1 MSRTFT
7 ENINSFN
14 TIIITAADEVSQ
26 ILAWLSPLDP
36 HVRHQDICS
45 QRVDSIGEWL
55 LETNEFRD
63 WYNGSEEEGSD
74 HAALFCYGDPGVGKS
89 YIRYARPPMREKQS
103 KQLLTGSDGSS
114 VVVDYLC
121 DQVIEQDITVACFY
135 YDFASREAQS
145 PINMLGSLLKQL
157 LGGVEAFPGEIIR
170 KFRSQKRAIGGR
182 RLQLPD
188 IVKMFATLPVLQRTF
203 VCVDALDECV
213 PEHQLEVLGAL
224 VQILQRSPKTR
235 VFMTGRSHI
244 RRAVE
249 RGLGGRAASV
259 SIKPRDDDIVT
270 YLRAR
275 LRKDPTP
282 EVMNSGLEDDIL
294 KSLPKEISESYT
306 PVRKVLEQKK
316 VLWLCL
322 GGNGSTRTI
331 LCQTCVVLGTV
342 TDFRLTH
349 RNMLE

>member
-1 MSRTFT
+1 MSRAFT
-7 ENINSFN
+7 DNINSFN
-14 TIIITAADEVSQ
+14 TIIFTAADEVSQ

-45 QRVDSIGEWL
+45 QRVDSIGDWL
-55 LETNEFRD
+55 LETKEFRD
-63 WYNGSEEEGSD
+63 WYNGNEKEGSE

-89 YIRYARPPMREKQS
+89 YIRYARPPMREKQR
-103 KQLLTGSDGSS
+103 KQLLTGSNGSS

-121 DQVIEQDITVACFY
+121 DQVMEQDITVACFY

-157 LGGVEAFPGEIIR
+157 LGGVEAIPGEIIR

-182 RLQLPD
+182 RLRLPD
-188 IVKMFATLPVLQRTF
+188 IVKMFATVQTPQRTF
-203 VCVDALDECV
+203 VCVDALDECI
-213 PEHQLEVLGAL
+213 PEHQLEVIEALGH
-224 VQILQRSPKTR
+224 ILQSSPKTR

-244 RRAVE
+244 QAAVE

-275 LRKDPTP
+275 LRKDTTP
-282 EVMNSGLEDDIL
+282 EVMDSML
-294 KSLPKEISESYT
+294 KADMIKSIPKENSESY
-306 PVRKVLEQKK
+306 VAAR
-316 VLWLCL
+316 
-322 GGNGSTRTI
+322 
-331 LCQTCVVLGTV
+331 
-342 TDFRLTH
+342 D
-349 RNMLE
+349 M